1 MAGLDGRA
9 RFAYF
14 SKRRRLVT
22 GVAPGLQNQCQA
34 ERSEVG
40 STPIRFRQ
48 KYLKKPH
55 KAAKAL
61 WGFSVIRSPFF
72 RMAPSFMKGCFL
84 SACRAFTAFRKRN
97 FFRHFFRIR
106 RNVHARCSC
115 KKSLSSGALSSAPQ
129 EKKSGCALKV
139 QLKAFETCPES
150 TLLVAVLLL
159 FYFIRRVSCCAGSFP
174 LRLPFPFFCWC

>member
-1 MAGLDGRA
+1 MGLFCYPVSVFPQGSLLHEGML
-9 RFAYF
+9 F
-14 SKRRRLVT
+14 
-22 GVAPGLQNQCQA
+22 
-34 ERSEVG
+34 VG
-40 STPIRFRQ
+40 MQS
-48 KYLKKPH
+48 LH
-55 KAAKAL
+55 
-61 WGFSVIRSPFF
+61 GFSQEELL
-72 RMAPSFMKGCFL
+72 PS
-84 SACRAFTAFRKRN
+84 
-97 FFRHFFRIR
+97 FFRIR